1 MSIRT
6 DRVARMI
13 QREVADLLQQDFGEA
28 TQSLTTVTGARI
40 TPDLGT
46 AYIDV
51 SVFGATEEARQAGFA
66 RLVTQTIQ
74 IRTALAQRIRHQVRR
89 IPEIKFFLDEGPQRM
104 AQMDDVFSR
113 IRADREARGVDDAP
127 ETDDG
132 QDDAGFAP
140 GEY

>member
-51 SVFGATEEARQAGFA
+51 SVMGATDEARQAAFA
-66 RLVTQTIQ
+66 RLAAQAPLV
-74 IRTALAQRIRHQVRR
+74 RVALAARIRHQVRR

-104 AQMDDVFSR
+104 AQMDDLFAR
-113 IRADREARGVDDAP
+113 IRADREARGVTDEPEADDAD
-127 ETDDG
+127 E
-132 QDDAGFAP
+132 AGFAP

>member
-51 SVFGATEEARQAGFA
+51 SVLGATDEQRQAAFA
-66 RLVTQTIQ
+66 RLAAQAPLV
-74 IRTALAQRIRHQVRR
+74 RTALAARIRHQVRR
-89 IPEIKFFLDEGPQRM
+89 IPEIKFFLDEGPQRA
-104 AQMDDVFSR
+104 AQMDDLFAR
-113 IRADREARGVDDAP
+113 IRADRESRGVVDAP
-127 ETDDG
+127 EP
-132 QDDAGFAP
+132 DDAGDAP
-140 GEY
+140 AGPGDY

>member
-6 DRVARMI
+6 ERVARMI

-51 SVFGATEEARQAGFA
+51 SVFGATEAARQAGFQ
-66 RLVTQTIQ
+66 RLEAQTVE
-74 IRTALAQRIRHQVRR
+74 IRTALAARIRHQVRR
-89 IPEIKFFLDEGPQRM
+89 IPELKFFLDEGPQRM
-104 AQMDDVFSR
+104 AQMDDVFAR
-113 IRADREARGVDDAP
+113 IRADREARGVDDAA
-127 ETDDG
+127 EEDG
-132 QDDAGFAP
+132 DQGDAGFAP